1 MVWGGILDFKRI
13 VRQRLPLFVIGA
25 ALLVTVLLLV
35 TRPDTPKRPRPERAW
50 AVELMDASRQSV
62 RPTLSIYGRVESP
75 QDAELSASVEAD
87 VVQIDVQEGS
97 IVEAEQILLVL
108 DARDV
113 QLELLQRD
121 ADVADSRA
129 ELQLA
134 QKRLARNRQVLESEE
149 KLLALAQKN
158 SDRAGTLFEDGLI
171 PQSDLDK
178 TSETLER
185 QKLGVFE
192 RRLTTE
198 ESEIALV
205 QLRARV
211 QRATALRDQAKLK
224 VERTTIRAPFSGVI
238 SDLLVSQGD
247 RPRVGDAL
255 LRIYNPDAVE
265 VRTQIPTRYLPAV
278 RGALGAA
285 LVMPAT
291 VEADGLA
298 FGARLVRLAGQTRQ
312 GSGGVDAFASF
323 VEPPMGIRLGMT
335 VGVSIELPPEPDV
348 VAVPAEAIY
357 GQNQLY
363 KVVDSRMQMI
373 VVDRVGDQLLPDG
386 FSRVLVRSVELADN
400 DQIAVTKLSNAI
412 DGLLVKP
419 ISAEDVSPGQVARPV
434 GDNK

>member
-1 MVWGGILDFKRI
+1 MEFKRI
-13 VRQRLPLFVIGA
+13 IRQRLPLFIIGA
-25 ALLVTVLLLV
+25 ALLSAVLLLI

-50 AVELMDASRQSV
+50 AVELLEASRQSA
-62 RPTLSIYGRVESP
+62 RPTLSIFGRVESP

-87 VVQIDVQEGS
+87 VMQIDVQEGS
-97 IVEAEQILLVL
+97 IVAAEQVLLVL

-129 ELQLA
+129 ELRLA
-134 QKRLARNRQVLESEE
+134 QKRLARNRQVLDSEE

-158 SDRAGTLFEDGLI
+158 SDRAGTLFKDGLI

-178 TSETLER
+178 TAETLER
-185 QKLGVFE
+185 QQLGVFE

-205 QLRARV
+205 QLGARI
-211 QRATALRDQAKLK
+211 QRATALRDQASLKL
-224 VERTTIRAPFSGVI
+224 ERTTIRAPFSGVI
-238 SDLLVSQGD
+238 SDLLVSEGD
-247 RPRVGDAL
+247 RTRVGDVL

-265 VRTQIPTRYLPAV
+265 VRTQIPTRYLAAV
-278 RGALGAA
+278 REALDAEIA
-285 LVMPAT
+285 MPAT
-291 VEADGLA
+291 VEADGLS

-323 VEPPMGIRLGMT
+323 VEPPIGIRLGMT
-335 VGVSIELPPEPDV
+335 VGVSIDLPPEPDV

-363 KVVDSRMQMI
+363 KVVDSRMKMI
-373 VVDRVGDQLLPDG
+373 MVERVGDQRLPDG
-386 FSRVLVRSVELADN
+386 FNRVLVRSAELADS

-419 ISAEDVSPGQVARPV
+419 ISAEDAPPGQVARPSA
-434 GDNK
+434 DNN